1 VLVVLVL
8 GSAVKD
14 ADAACSQPG
23 RPVRDEAILFKVLL
37 LATCALPVDQA
48 DGGCDNRRVV
58 VAEHVAGET
67 VGRAAHGKDGPSIA
81 RGLQPAE
88 FISGEVQIT
97 INCIDTATAPDP
109 RQRVYLTGLAECGY
123 GRSRIV

>member
-37 LATCALPVDQA
+37 LATCALPVDQS
-48 DGGCDNRRVV
+48 DSGCNNRSVV
-58 VAEHVAGET
+58 VMEYVAGET
-67 VGRAAHGKDGPSIA
+67 MRRAAHGKNGPSIA
-81 RGLQPAE
+81 RGLQPDE
-88 FISGEVQIT
+88 LISADVQIT
-97 INCIDTATAPDP
+97 INSIDTATAPNP
-109 RQRVYLTGLAECGY
+109 R
-123 GRSRIV
+123 